1 MEGLQQALADL
12 VYLGW
17 DNQAAV
23 DHPALVEMA
32 DADQQVL
39 DQDLN
44 WVVAGLLEEDEEQ
57 RLGLVEDPI
66 SEASQAQASEPG
78 QSTGHLLSAQEPP
91 TSKPGTEFEMPEE
104 ASVPDQPDHRNQEIQ
119 LPVSRPF
126 DPASEKRSSQD
137 RVHLT
142 DSVLASTVMENS
154 SVMVQVEFCS
164 LAEGYRR
171 GRAPRMEEGGAK
183 V

>member
-1 MEGLQQALADL
+1 MGPLEG
-12 VYLGW
+12 
-17 DNQAAV
+17 
-23 DHPALVEMA
+23 
-32 DADQQVL
+32 
-39 DQDLN
+39 
-44 WVVAGLLEEDEEQ
+44 AGAQ
-57 RLGLVEDPI
+57 SLGLVEGPI

-91 TSKPGTEFEMPEE
+91 TSKLGTEFEMPEE
-104 ASVPDQPDHRNQEIQ
+104 ASEPDQPDHRNQEIQ

-126 DPASEKRSSQD
+126 DLASEKRSSQD
-137 RVHLT
+137 RAHLT
-142 DSVLASTVMENS
+142 DSVLASTVTENS
-154 SVMVQVEFCS
+154 SVMARVEFCS

>member
-44 WVVAGLLEEDEEQ
+44 WVSPLATCSLLMSHPLRNRERSLRCLR
-57 RLGLVEDPI
+57 RLRYL
-66 SEASQAQASEPG
+66 
-78 QSTGHLLSAQEPP
+78 TNR
-91 TSKPGTEFEMPEE
+91 TTETRRF
-104 ASVPDQPDHRNQEIQ
+104 S
-119 LPVSRPF
+119 SRF
-126 DPASEKRSSQD
+126 H
-137 RVHLT
+137 VHLT
-142 DSVLASTVMENS
+142 RPRKN
-154 SVMVQVEFCS
+154 
-164 LAEGYRR
+164 
-171 GRAPRMEEGGAK
+171 GRVRTAFT
-183 V
+183 